1 MGNTPWA
8 THNKMK
14 KIIRLRLDKESLCP
28 VLDRYQRSAPK
39 RKVAIEDAEKAHWAG
54 KDIS

>member
-1 MGNTPWA
+1 
-8 THNKMK
+8 MK

-39 RKVAIEDAEKAHWAG
+39 RKVAIEDAEKAHWAV